1 MRFQVDVNGFH
12 NNLNIDCMFP
22 NPKKLTVWYTSD
34 QFGKNLSIGDLE
46 DGTQLTI
53 PFDQILKMINK

>member
-22 NPKKLTVWYTSD
+22 NPKKLNPDSD
-34 QFGKNLSIGDLE
+34 KI
-46 DGTQLTI
+46 
-53 PFDQILKMINK
+53 